1 MSHNFSFD
9 NHSIC
14 SLMNSLSLGTLHV
27 FAWNVCRLSLS
38 ILRCDLCVTNRFFL
52 VIFKKLTESISIS
65 GKLEKNQM
73 KKSVAYLQ
81 KLFHLMTHI
90 QQTYSEC
97 KSVWSKVVS
106 IEGRFDWQKSILSK
120 TRVTSIEDC
129 NYCLNLLLI
138 KCLKI
143 FPDTVNFGSVQ
154 NTFLNLFFRDDRQ
167 PSVSI
172 FGISL
177 NAKA

>member
-1 MSHNFSFD
+1 VSHNFSFD

-90 QQTYSEC
+90 QQTYSEALV
-97 KSVWSKVVS
+97 SS
-106 IEGRFDWQKSILSK
+106 IEGCFDRRSFRLTKVDSIKDKSQFNRRL
-120 TRVTSIEDC
+120 
-129 NYCLNLLLI
+129 
-138 KCLKI
+138 
-143 FPDTVNFGSVQ
+143 
-154 NTFLNLFFRDDRQ
+154 
-167 PSVSI
+167 
-172 FGISL
+172 
-177 NAKA
+177 

>member
-1 MSHNFSFD
+1 M
-9 NHSIC
+9 SIC

-38 ILRCDLCVTNRFFL
+38 ILRCDLCLTNRFFL

-97 KSVWSKVVS
+97 ISQFDRRLFRSKVVS
-106 IEGRFDWQKSILSK
+106 IDKSQFYQRQESVQSK
-120 TRVTSIEDC
+120 TVTI
-129 NYCLNLLLI
+129 
-138 KCLKI
+138 
-143 FPDTVNFGSVQ
+143 P
-154 NTFLNLFFRDDRQ
+154 
-167 PSVSI
+167 
-172 FGISL
+172 
-177 NAKA
+177 

>member
-1 MSHNFSFD
+1 
-9 NHSIC
+9 
-14 SLMNSLSLGTLHV
+14 MNSLSLGTLHV

-90 QQTYSEC
+90 QQTYSEALV
-97 KSVWSKVVS
+97 SS
-106 IEGRFDWQKSILSK
+106 IEGCFDRRSFRLTKVDSIKDKSQFNRRL
-120 TRVTSIEDC
+120 
-129 NYCLNLLLI
+129 
-138 KCLKI
+138 
-143 FPDTVNFGSVQ
+143 
-154 NTFLNLFFRDDRQ
+154 
-167 PSVSI
+167 
-172 FGISL
+172 
-177 NAKA
+177 